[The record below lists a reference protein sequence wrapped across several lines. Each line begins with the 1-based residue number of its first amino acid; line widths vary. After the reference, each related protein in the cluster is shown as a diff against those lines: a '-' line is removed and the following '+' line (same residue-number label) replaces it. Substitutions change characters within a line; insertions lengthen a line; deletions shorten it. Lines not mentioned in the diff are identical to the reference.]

1 MKQVNINLYIINWL
15 ISFLDQRKQRVVVD
29 GYRTKYV
36 SINRGVAQCTVL
48 GQVLFSIFINDI
60 KAVNTNKNLLVK
72 FADDITVSS
81 PIEANVGLDESE
93 TEVLSFIQW
102 SENNCMKVNLT
113 KTWELLLR
121 GTTTRTP
128 PEPPEI
134 IGRKENLKLLGV
146 IFEPVPVNWDTH
158 IDYLL
163 SKASGRLYIIRICK
177 YYGYTIE
184 NLDLLFQNLILSV
197 FTYAIEV
204 WGCGFYSKYLSRID
218 KLFARCYK
226 LGYYLKQHSILDI
239 RRKRDMK
246 LWRRISSTNT
256 ALSDLLPPQRTRQI
270 RSRSHN
276 YILPNVLTVRFKSV
290 FINRCLFDSNE
301 YFFWSFSLCIFSL
314 SFIHFIAM

>member
-1 MKQVNINLYIINWL
+1 M
-15 ISFLDQRKQRVVVD
+15 VD

-36 SINRGVAQCTVL
+36 SVNRGVAQGTVL
-48 GQVLFSIFINDI
+48 GQVLFSIFINDL
-60 KAVNTNKNLLVK
+60 KAVNTNKNLLVN
-72 FADDITVSS
+72 FAEDITVSL

-93 TEVLSFIQW
+93 TEVLSFIEW

-121 GTTTRTP
+121 GKTTRTP
-128 PEPPEI
+128 PEPLKI

-146 IFEPVPVNWDTH
+146 TSEQVPVNWDTH
-158 IDYLL
+158 
-163 SKASGRLYIIRICK
+163 SSRLYIIRICK
-177 YYGYTIE
+177 YYGYCVE
-184 NLDLLFQNLILSV
+184 NLDLLFQSLILSV

-204 WGCGFYSKYLSRID
+204 WGCTFYGEYLSRID

-239 RRKRDMK
+239 RRNRDMK

-256 ALSDLLPPQRTRQI
+256 ALSDLLPPQRTRQM
-270 RSRSHN
+270 RTKSHN
-276 YILPNVLTVRFKSV
+276 YILLNVRTSRFKSV

-301 YFFWSFSLCIFSL
+301 YFFWSFSFCIFSL
-314 SFIHFIAM
+314 SFIYFITM